1 MATYSTNLTDEQ
13 WSLIEPLLPPQPSTG
28 RKRTDDRK
36 TTNAILYVLRT
47 GCRWCDLPSDLG
59 DDSTANRRLLQWQR
73 DGTWQRIWLT
83 FLSNLNQAEKV
94 DWSQA
99 FLDGSFVPAKRGA
112 RV

>member
-1 MATYSTNLTDEQ
+1 MRFCTYCAPDAAGAIYPAI
-13 WSLIEPLLPPQPSTG
+13 WVMIQP
-28 RKRTDDRK
+28 
-36 TTNAILYVLRT
+36 
-47 GCRWCDLPSDLG
+47 
-59 DDSTANRRLLQWQR
+59 ANRRLLQWQR